1 MFASPTLFDQLEKK
15 ATATDLAAA
24 GQAWAGQSELIYNQE
39 IRHGDKLPYD
49 TFCQPIKDETISYP
63 EKILSAP
70 TAADIPEFSK
80 LLSLKINLNRFIC
93 TDSSGYTTFDM
104 ERFMAQANTIAHIA
118 DDLFEIKMEGIAKAA
133 TQLRNG
139 PAKRQ
144 REVIFLENI
153 REQQLALRQV
163 SIKFLHE
170 KALLAALGLAAPY
183 DIAFISEI
191 KDIFTIKI
199 AEESVAMAKS
209 RGAFPA
215 FTAAADIN
223 QQLTKKIQQK
233 SPPLFDDMMKFGRR
247 DSFIF

>member
-1 MFASPTLFDQLEKK
+1 MYDSPTLFDQLEKK
-15 ATATDLAAA
+15 GAATNCATVEHL
-24 GQAWAGQSELIYNQE
+24 WVEQSELLYNQE
-39 IRHGDKLPYD
+39 IIYNDRLQYDK
-49 TFCQPIKDETISYP
+49 FCQPIKEETISYP

-80 LLSLKINLNRFIC
+80 TLVLKINLNRFIC
-93 TDSSGYTTFDM
+93 TDNCGDTVFDM
-104 ERFMAQANTIAHIA
+104 ALFMAQANTIAHIA
-118 DDLFEIKMEGIAKAA
+118 DDLFEMKMDGIAKAA
-133 TQLRNG
+133 AQLRNG

-163 SIKFLHE
+163 AIKFLHE
-170 KALLAALGLAAPY
+170 KALLSAIGLVAPY

-209 RGAFPA
+209 RGTFPA

-247 DSFIF
+247 NSFIF